1 MEVHNMG
8 VIDRVSR
15 LVRANVNDLLDQAED
30 PEIMIDQILRDM
42 ESNIVDARKQVASM
56 IAQEK
61 ELEFERDETQKLA
74 DAWGDKAQRA
84 VDAGKD
90 DLAREALRRQ
100 KDYGDNAA
108 LYEQQLQLQNQ
119 AVTKLKSQLSQLEA
133 KYDQTRG
140 QRDSLVARQ
149 KRARAQAQIAKSI
162 GSADF
167 SSMDPTSDLDRMER
181 KIRSQEATTAAML
194 EMQDDSIDAQF
205 AELDYDSD
213 IEARLAALKGGKTAA
228 AEIPA
233 SLDSDE

>member
-1 MEVHNMG
+1 MG

-42 ESNIVDARKQVASM
+42 ESNIADARKQVAAM

-61 ELEFERDETQKLA
+61 ELEYERDETQKLA
-74 DAWGDKAQRA
+74 GAWGDKAKRA

-100 KDYGDNAA
+100 KDYGDNAE
-108 LYEQQLQLQNQ
+108 LYSQQLELQNQ
-119 AVTKLKSQLSQLEA
+119 AVAKLKAQLSALEA
-133 KYDQTRG
+133 KYEQTRG
-140 QRDSLVARQ
+140 QRDTLVARQ
-149 KRARAQAQIAKSI
+149 KRARAQAQISESL
-162 GSADF
+162 GGDF
-167 SSMDPTSDLDRMER
+167 SSLDPSSDLDRMER
-181 KIRSQEATTAAML
+181 KIRSQEAQTAAML

-213 IEARLAALKGGKTAA
+213 IEERLAALKSGNAAA

-233 SLDSDE
+233 STDSNA

>member
-1 MEVHNMG
+1 MG

-42 ESNIVDARKQVASM
+42 ESNIADARKQVASM

-61 ELEFERDETQKLA
+61 ELEYERDETQKLA
-74 DAWGDKAQRA
+74 GAWGDKAQRA

-100 KDYGDNAA
+100 KDYGDNSA
-108 LYEQQLQLQNQ
+108 LYEQQLELQNQ
-119 AVTKLKSQLSQLEA
+119 AVTKLKGQLSQLEA
-133 KYDQTRG
+133 KYDQTRS

-149 KRARAQAQIAKSI
+149 KRARAQAQIAESV
-162 GSADF
+162 GGADF

-181 KIRSQEATTAAML
+181 KIRSQEATSAAML

-205 AELDYDSD
+205 AELDYDSE
-213 IEARLAALKGGKTAA
+213 IEARLAALKAGKSAA
-228 AEIPA
+228 TEIPA
-233 SLDSDE
+233 SLDTNE

>member
-1 MEVHNMG
+1 MG
-8 VIDRVSR
+8 VMDRVSR

-42 ESNIVDARKQVASM
+42 QSNIADGRKQVAAM

-100 KDYGDNAA
+100 KDYSDNAG
-108 LYEQQLQLQNQ
+108 LYSQQLELQSQ
-119 AVTKLKSQLSQLEA
+119 AVAKLKAQLAQLEA

-140 QRDSLVARQ
+140 QRDTLIARQ
-149 KRARAQAQIAKSI
+149 KRARAQAQIAESLS
-162 GSADF
+162 GSDF
-167 SSMDPTSDLDRMER
+167 SAMDPSSDLDRMER
-181 KIRSQEATTAAML
+181 KIRSQEAKSAAML

-205 AELDYDSD
+205 AELDYDAD
-213 IEARLAALKGGKTAA
+213 IEERLAALKAGAA
-228 AEIPA
+228 VTAEIPA
-233 SLDSDE
+233 SLETAE

>member
-1 MEVHNMG
+1 MG

-15 LVRANVNDLLDQAED
+15 LVRANINDLLDQAED
-30 PEIMIDQILRDM
+30 PEVMIDQILRDM
-42 ESNIVDARKQVASM
+42 QANIADARKQVASM

-61 ELEFERDETQKLA
+61 ELEFDRDETKKLS

-84 VDAGKD
+84 VDANKD

-100 KDYGDNAA
+100 KDYSDNAA
-108 LYEQQLQLQNQ
+108 LYQQQYEVQNQ
-119 AVTKLKSQLSQLEA
+119 TVTKLKSQLAQLEA
-133 KYDQTRG
+133 KYDQTRS

-149 KRARAQAQIAKSI
+149 KRARAQAQIAQSLS
-162 GSADF
+162 GADF
-167 SSMDPTSDLDRMER
+167 SSMDSSTDLDRMER
-181 KIRSQEATTAAML
+181 KIRSQEAQTAAML

-213 IEARLAALKGGKTAA
+213 IETRLAALKGEKTVA

-233 SLDSDE
+233 SVDSDA

>member
-1 MEVHNMG
+1 MG

-30 PEIMIDQILRDM
+30 PEVMIDQILRDM
-42 ESNIVDARKQVASM
+42 QSNIADARKQVAAM

-61 ELEFERDETQKLA
+61 ELEYDRDETKKLA

-84 VDAGKD
+84 VDADKD

-100 KDYGDNAA
+100 KDYSDNAA
-108 LYEQQLQLQNQ
+108 LYQQQFEVQNQ
-119 AVTKLKSQLSQLEA
+119 TVTKLKSQLAQLEA
-133 KYDQTRG
+133 KYDQTRS

-149 KRARAQAQIAKSI
+149 KRARAQAHIAQSLS
-162 GSADF
+162 GADF
-167 SSMDPTSDLDRMER
+167 SSMDSSADLDRMER
-181 KIRSQEATTAAML
+181 KIRGQEAQTAAML

-213 IEARLAALKGGKTAA
+213 IEARLAALKGDKTVA

-233 SLDSDE
+233 SVDSDA

>member
-1 MEVHNMG
+1 MG
-8 VIDRVSR
+8 VIDRMSR

-30 PEIMIDQILRDM
+30 PEKMIDQIIRDM
-42 ESNIVDARKQVASM
+42 ESNIADARKQVAAM

-61 ELEFERDETQKLA
+61 ELEYDRDETQKLA

-84 VDAGKD
+84 VEANKD

-100 KDYGDNAA
+100 KDYADNAA
-108 LYEQQLQLQNQ
+108 LYDQQLVAQKE

-133 KYDQTRG
+133 KYDQTRS

-149 KRARAQAQIAKSI
+149 KRARAQAKVAGSLS
-162 GSADF
+162 SADF
-167 SSMDPTSDLDRMER
+167 SSMDPSADLDRMER
-181 KIRSQEATTAAML
+181 KIRGQEAQTAAML

-213 IEARLAALKGGKTAA
+213 IEERLAALKASVQPS

-233 SLDSDE
+233 KVDTGANE

>member
-1 MEVHNMG
+1 MG

-42 ESNIVDARKQVASM
+42 ESNIADARKQVAGM

-61 ELEFERDETQKLA
+61 ELEYERNETKKLS

-84 VDAGKD
+84 VDADKD

-108 LYEQQLQLQNQ
+108 LYEQQLQLQSQ
-119 AVTKLKSQLSQLEA
+119 AVSKLKSQLSQLET
-133 KYDQTRG
+133 KYDQTRS
-140 QRDSLVARQ
+140 QRDSLIARQ
-149 KRARAQAQIAKSI
+149 KRARAQEQIAASI
-162 GSADF
+162 GGVDF
-167 SSMDPTSDLDRMER
+167 SAMDPSTDLDRMER
-181 KIRSQEATTAAML
+181 KIRGQEARTAAML

-205 AELDYDSD
+205 DELDYDSD
-213 IEARLAALKGGKTAA
+213 IEARLAALKSGNATAT
-228 AEIPA
+228 EIPA
-233 SLDSDE
+233 SLDSEA

>member
-1 MEVHNMG
+1 MG

-42 ESNIVDARKQVASM
+42 ESNISDARKQVAAM

-61 ELEFERDETQKLA
+61 ELEFERNETQKLA

-100 KDYGDNAA
+100 KDYADNAA
-108 LYEQQLQLQNQ
+108 LYEQQLELQSQ
-119 AVTKLKSQLSQLEA
+119 AVVKLKSQLAQLEA
-133 KYDQTRG
+133 KYDQTRS
-140 QRDSLVARQ
+140 QRDSLIARQ
-149 KRARAQAQIAKSI
+149 KRARAQAQIAESMS
-162 GSADF
+162 GADF
-167 SSMDPTSDLDRMER
+167 SSMDPSSDLDRMER
-181 KIRSQEATTAAML
+181 KIRGQEARTAAML
-194 EMQDDSIDAQF
+194 EMQDDSVDAQF

-213 IEARLAALKGGKTAA
+213 IEERLAALKAGSAGA
-228 AEIPA
+228 AELPA
-233 SLDSDE
+233 SLDSES

>member
-1 MEVHNMG
+1 MG

-42 ESNIVDARKQVASM
+42 QSNIADARKQVASL

-61 ELEFERDETQKLA
+61 ELEVDRNETQKLA
-74 DAWGDKAQRA
+74 NAWGDKAQRA
-84 VDAGKD
+84 VDADKD

-100 KDYGDNAA
+100 KDYSDNTE
-108 LYEQQLQLQNQ
+108 LYQQQLELQNQ
-119 AVTKLKSQLSQLEA
+119 AVTKLKSQLAQLEA
-133 KYDQTRG
+133 KYDQTRS

-149 KRARAQAQIAKSI
+149 KRARAQAQIAESLS
-162 GSADF
+162 GADF
-167 SSMDPTSDLDRMER
+167 SSMDPSSDLDRMER
-181 KIRSQEATTAAML
+181 KIRGQEARSAAML

-213 IEARLAALKGGKTAA
+213 IEARLAALKGEKTVA

-233 SLDSDE
+233 SLGSDA

>member
-1 MEVHNMG
+1 MG
-8 VIDRVSR
+8 VIDRMSR

-30 PEIMIDQILRDM
+30 PEKMIDQIIRDM
-42 ESNIVDARKQVASM
+42 ESNIADARKQVAAM

-61 ELEFERDETQKLA
+61 ELEYDRDETQKLA

-84 VDAGKD
+84 VEANKD

-100 KDYGDNAA
+100 KDYADNAA
-108 LYEQQLQLQNQ
+108 LYDQQLIAQKE

-133 KYDQTRG
+133 KYDQTRS
-140 QRDSLVARQ
+140 QRDTLVARQ
-149 KRARAQAQIAKSI
+149 KRARAQAKVAGSLN
-162 GSADF
+162 SADF
-167 SSMDPTSDLDRMER
+167 SSMDPSTDLDRMER
-181 KIRSQEATTAAML
+181 KIRGQEAQTAAML

-213 IEARLAALKGGKTAA
+213 IEERLAALKASVQPS

-233 SLDSDE
+233 KVDTGANE

>member
-1 MEVHNMG
+1 MG

-42 ESNIVDARKQVASM
+42 QSNIADARKQVASM

-61 ELEFERDETQKLA
+61 ELEYERDETQKLA

-100 KDYGDNAA
+100 KDYSDNAA
-108 LYEQQLQLQNQ
+108 LYQQQLELQSQ
-119 AVTKLKSQLSQLEA
+119 AVTKLKGQLSQLEA
-133 KYDQTRG
+133 KYDQTRS

-149 KRARAQAQIAKSI
+149 KRARAQAQIAESLS
-162 GSADF
+162 GADF
-167 SSMDPTSDLDRMER
+167 SSMDPSSDLDRMER
-181 KIRSQEATTAAML
+181 KIRGQEAQTAAAL
-194 EMQDDSIDAQF
+194 EMQDDSLDAQF

-213 IEARLAALKGGKTAA
+213 IETRLAALKAGKTVA

-233 SLDSDE
+233 TLDSDA